1 MIFGLEGPRII
12 SKTADMA
19 QALNDWLLAA
29 KDYAQDPVILL
40 NAGAI
45 FVILVLGYV
54 LSIAFKRI
62 IFRRFATAPLKW
74 VRDTLAPVCASLV
87 QPTLF
92 VLLTA
97 LVASTFFNRG
107 IDVVLLA
114 PVFSLG
120 MAWFLLTAL
129 NCITKEIFWRR
140 LVGTFII
147 LVTVMEIFGLLHP
160 TLEMLGSIGFHVGE
174 VDFNLL
180 GLIKGVV
187 TVGFLLWMSIWLSKL
202 ADSQL
207 HRMPNI
213 SPSLEVL
220 FSKII
225 KIGLISISILIGL
238 TTVGIDLSSLAILG
252 GAVGLGLGFGLQKV
266 ISNLISGVILL
277 LDKSI
282 KPGDVIS
289 LNQTYGWINKLSARY
304 VSVITRD
311 GLEHLI
317 PNEDLI
323 TNRVENWSFSDP
335 KIRLRAPI
343 GVSYDCDLRKAQE
356 LCLEAA
362 MACPRVLNDPAPRCH
377 VRGFGDNWVDLEL
390 RFWIPDP
397 SKGVTN
403 IKSMVYLEIWD
414 RFLQH
419 GIEIPFPQRD
429 LHLRSGR
436 SIEVGPER
444 NGGLETAQEE

>member
-1 MIFGLEGPRII
+1 
-12 SKTADMA
+12 
-19 QALNDWLLAA
+19 
-29 KDYAQDPVILL
+29 
-40 NAGAI
+40 
-45 FVILVLGYV
+45 
-54 LSIAFKRI
+54 
-62 IFRRFATAPLKW
+62 
-74 VRDTLAPVCASLV
+74 
-87 QPTLF
+87 
-92 VLLTA
+92 
-97 LVASTFFNRG
+97 
-107 IDVVLLA
+107 
-114 PVFSLG
+114 
-120 MAWFLLTAL
+120 
-129 NCITKEIFWRR
+129 
-140 LVGTFII
+140 
-147 LVTVMEIFGLLHP
+147 
-160 TLEMLGSIGFHVGE
+160 
-174 VDFNLL
+174 
-180 GLIKGVV
+180 
-187 TVGFLLWMSIWLSKL
+187 
-202 ADSQL
+202 
-207 HRMPNI
+207 
-213 SPSLEVL
+213 
-220 FSKII
+220 
-225 KIGLISISILIGL
+225 
-238 TTVGIDLSSLAILG
+238 
-252 GAVGLGLGFGLQKV
+252 LGFGLQKV
-266 ISNLISGVILL
+266 ISILISGVILL
-277 LDKSI
+277 LVKSI